1 LKEKYILEQKI
12 KSDKIENK
20 DLVINTKKYTEF
32 EIEKRKK
39 EIEDRRN
46 KRKQIAEKISQDHL
60 FKNKV
65 NISSL

>member
-12 KSDKIENK
+12 KSNKVENK
-20 DLVINTKKYTEF
+20 DLVINTKKYSEL
-32 EIEKRKK
+32 EIEKRKQ
-39 EIEDRRN
+39 EIEDRRK

-65 NISSL
+65 NIS